1 MIPVDLKQQSDDKKI
16 TLSVSVKGDSFTEKE
31 QREILQ
37 EFGLMSHLLYLK
49 LATEIKDDRMH

>member
-1 MIPVDLKQQSDDKKI
+1 MDLKQQSDDKKI